1 MQIAR
6 KPSSASH
13 GLAALAV
20 ALALPVPAAS
30 EEATFTLLADEDT
43 PIRAHGDRPALDDG
57 KVALLGRD
65 QATQIAGIYWT
76 LADGSSPFVLVADE
90 LTPIPNAPGE
100 VFEFLRNPAI
110 FGGVVAFAG
119 GHQVDVNEGVYLGD
133 GGALEVLVDRTA
145 GHPPPAHP
153 SFGAAG
159 VSYQVDPSVFKQ
171 PVFQPRD
178 GSGPFLVAA
187 PGEPAPGGGDF
198 ATFDL
203 NSTPALGGG
212 LVSFAALVT
221 APGVA
226 GVYTYD
232 TVSGVLDWIANG
244 TTPMPGQAVNFEF
257 FSAADTDGR
266 SVAFAGMHGLPC
278 CGGEF
283 GVYLA
288 SAGSAGQGPFTVIA
302 ELDQAVPGVAGAVFD
317 SFDSVAVDGDLVVFE
332 GFWDL
337 EGDSGMGIYAWRRGQ
352 LFPIV
357 DTTRVLADQDLLG
370 FSMTHRSVDGDQIAF
385 RAIFDDPTAPFG
397 QGLAL
402 WVATLE
408 ATLFTDGF
416 ESGDTSAWSLT
427 LP

>member
-1 MQIAR
+1 MRTATTL
-6 KPSSASH
+6 SAGH
-13 GLAALAV
+13 VLATLAV
-20 ALALPVPAAS
+20 ALALPFPAAS
-30 EEATFTLLADEDT
+30 EDVAFTKLADETT
-43 PIRAHGDRPALDDG
+43 PIRAYGDRPALHDG

-76 LADGSSPFVLVADE
+76 LADGSGPLVLVADE

-100 VFEFLRNPAI
+100 VFELLDNPAI
-110 FGGVVAFAG
+110 FDGVVAFTG

-133 GGALEVLVDRTA
+133 GGTLEVLVDRPA
-145 GHPPPAHP
+145 GDPAPAHP

-159 VSYQVDPSVFKQ
+159 VSYEVDPSFFEQ
-171 PVFQPRD
+171 PIFQPRD

-203 NSTPALGGG
+203 NSTPALGGR
-212 LVSFAALVT
+212 LVT
-221 APGVA
+221 FTALATSPGVA

-232 TVSGVLDWIANG
+232 TANGALDWIANG
-244 TTPMPGQAVNFEF
+244 TTPMPGHPVSFEF
-257 FSAADTDGR
+257 FSAADTDGQ
-266 SVAFAGMHGLPC
+266 SVAFAGLHGLPC
-278 CGGEF
+278 CGGEL

-288 SAGSAGQGPFTVIA
+288 PAGSSGQGPFTVIA
-302 ELDQAVPGVAGAVFD
+302 ELDQAVPGVAGAVFA

-337 EGDSGMGIYAWRRGQ
+337 EGESGMGIYAWRRGQ

-357 DTTRVLADQDLLG
+357 DTTEFLADEDLVG
-370 FSMTHRSVDGDQIAF
+370 FSLTHRSVDGNQIAF
-385 RAIFDDPTAPFG
+385 RATYDDPTAPFG

-402 WVATLE
+402 WVATLDP
-408 ATLFTDGF
+408 ALFSDGF
-416 ESGDTSAWSLT
+416 ESGDASAWSLT
-427 LP
+427 VP

>member
-1 MQIAR
+1 MRIAR
-6 KPSSASH
+6 RHSSASRA
-13 GLAALAV
+13 LAA
-20 ALALPVPAAS
+20 ALVLPVPAAS
-30 EEATFTLLADEDT
+30 EEVVFTKLADEDT
-43 PIRAHGDRPALDDG
+43 AIRAHGDRPALHDG

-76 LADGSSPFVLVADE
+76 LADGSGPFVLVADE

-100 VFEFLRNPAI
+100 VFELLRNPAI
-110 FGGVVAFAG
+110 FDGVVAFAG
-119 GHQVDVNEGVYLGD
+119 GHQVDINEGVYLGD
-133 GGALEVLVDRTA
+133 GGELEVLVDRSA
-145 GHPPPAHP
+145 GDPTPAHP
-153 SFGAAG
+153 SFDAAG
-159 VSYQVDPSVFKQ
+159 VSYEIDPSVFEQ

-187 PGEPAPGGGDF
+187 SGAPAPGGGIF

-212 LVSFAALVT
+212 LVAFAALVT

-232 TVSGVLDWIANG
+232 TANGALDWIANG
-244 TTPMPGQAVNFEF
+244 MTPMPGHLVSFEF
-257 FSAADTDGR
+257 FSAADTDGQ

-278 CGGEF
+278 CGGEL

-288 SAGSAGQGPFTVIA
+288 PAASSGQGPFTVIA
-302 ELDQAVPGVAGAVFD
+302 EGNQAVPGVPGAVFD
-317 SFDSVAVDGDLVVFE
+317 SFGNVAVDGDLVVFE
-332 GFWDL
+332 GFWAL
-337 EGDSGMGIYAWRRGQ
+337 EGDPGMGLYAWRRGR

-357 DTTRVLADQDLLG
+357 DTTDVLAAEDLLG
-370 FSMTHRSVDGDQIAF
+370 FSLTHRSVDGDQIVF
-385 RAIFDDPTAPFG
+385 RAVFDDPTAPFG

-402 WVATLE
+402 WVATL
-408 ATLFTDGF
+408 AGTLFGDGF

-427 LP
+427 VP